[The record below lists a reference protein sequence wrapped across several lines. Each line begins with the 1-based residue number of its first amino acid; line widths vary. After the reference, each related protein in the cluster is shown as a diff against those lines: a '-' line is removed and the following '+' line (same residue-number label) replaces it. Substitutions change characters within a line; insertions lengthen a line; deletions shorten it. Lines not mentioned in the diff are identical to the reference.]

1 MRVCFVVNP
10 NAGGV
15 GSIFQKQVV
24 KAANHLARQGCDVQR
39 VETRKKG
46 DGIHLAQ
53 QAAADGFDVAVAV
66 GGDGTINEVCNG
78 LATTDTALAVIPAGT
93 GNVYAADLGIPIWGL
108 LKPEAVTEGVELIM
122 TGQRRRIAASCD
134 LRYLGCVGQIGVTR

>member
-24 KAANHLARQGCDVQR
+24 KAANHLVRQGCDVQR

-53 QAAADGFDVAVAV
+53 QAAADGREVED
-66 GGDGTINEVCNG
+66 GDIVPAC
-78 LATTDTALAVIPAGT
+78 AQACPTDAIVF
-93 GNVYAADLGIPIWGL
+93 GNLNDPESKVRKLMQNDRAFKELEDLGTQPKITY
-108 LKPEAVTEGVELIM
+108 LKG
-122 TGQRRRIAASCD
+122 GKS
-134 LRYLGCVGQIGVTR
+134 YGG